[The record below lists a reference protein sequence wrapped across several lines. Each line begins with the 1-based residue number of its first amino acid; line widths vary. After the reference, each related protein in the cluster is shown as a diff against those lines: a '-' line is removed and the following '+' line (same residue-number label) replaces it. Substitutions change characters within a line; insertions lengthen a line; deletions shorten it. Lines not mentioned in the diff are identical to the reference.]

1 VNQIK
6 KAIRHCPE
14 LHTIKQDQGKITG
27 IEVSTVDG
35 FQGREKEIIII
46 SMVRSNP
53 QHSIGFL
60 ANDRRMNVA
69 VTRAKRLCILVADS
83 STVSH
88 HTFLKD
94 LLDYFR
100 HA

>member
-1 VNQIK
+1 
-6 KAIRHCPE
+6 
-14 LHTIKQDQGKITG
+14 
-27 IEVSTVDG
+27 
-35 FQGREKEIIII
+35 
-46 SMVRSNP
+46 MVRSNP

-100 HA
+100 NAEGAILRSAFDYQGNDEVRMMYGAGAGATVT